1 MIPIQDLLHRIQ
13 WDPEFGGGDFVIG
26 YFDRRLG
33 DIIKVPFQRISL
45 EPGSTFS
52 FELFDELGKAR
63 MIPLHRVRAVW
74 HDGKLI
80 WHRTVA

>member
-13 WDPEFGGGDFVIG
+13 WDPEFGKGDFVIG

-33 DIIKVPFQRISL
+33 RIIKVPFQRIAI
-45 EPGSTFS
+45 EPGSSFS

-63 MIPLHRVRAVW
+63 MIPLHRVREVW
-74 HDGKLI
+74 LNGNLI
-80 WHRTVA
+80 WHRAVA